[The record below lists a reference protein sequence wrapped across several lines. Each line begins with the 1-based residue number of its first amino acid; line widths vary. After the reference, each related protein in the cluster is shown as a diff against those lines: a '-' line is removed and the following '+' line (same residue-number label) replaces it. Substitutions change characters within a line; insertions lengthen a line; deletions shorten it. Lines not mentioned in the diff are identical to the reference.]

1 MWLRLLRV
9 ILNGAFKLFCRNP
22 DCIYKQGGDLV
33 VHSTLVVSFIF
44 IFTTAAV
51 PIVNAQTAVDQE
63 YISRRESPRN
73 KASLARDYKV
83 TEQAQRTAAISIV
96 TSLVNE
102 AKNYSDET
110 LRVRTQARSADL
122 LWTIDEPYARTLF
135 LRAWSGAEKID
146 EAADQAIEEAKK
158 KALSG
163 RGGLTMI
170 PPASSLRSEIL
181 SLAARRDPK
190 FGNILI
196 AKLRQE
202 NETANDPISETRNY
216 FDPTEPQLAIAK
228 RLEVALHLLNIGD
241 TKQAKVFA
249 EPALE
254 FPTSPGIIFLCTLRQ
269 KDAAW
274 ADKQYMKI
282 LERSVRSSNSE
293 ATSVSLLSS
302 YVLTPNYV
310 VTATRRGRISNQ
322 FGEGAPTA
330 DIPTQL
336 RTSFFEAAAAILLR
350 PIPPPDRDVSI
361 TGRAGTYFTIAR
373 LLPLFESYAPQ
384 YVESLNTQLQILSPD
399 APETF
404 RNGQDAMLRVGFA
417 SQTQSNDEL
426 AEILDKIANTGSS
439 RERDTLYVEAIRQGV
454 PKGDPRIRQFAEKI
468 ENENLRQQARSF
480 TDLVAVRTA
489 LNTNDEAA
497 CLQLV
502 RDNQLEPLHRVWAM
516 VETARLIRNSNRPGA
531 LDLLEDADREAHRME
546 LGDRNRVYALSSV
559 AASFFVLDRLR
570 SWAIAPDIVKAAN
583 SIPGFTGEE
592 PKLSANLR
600 SQNVFAMINAEEP
613 SFNISNFF
621 AVLARDDL
629 QLALSVVNGLTGEPA
644 RATTSLALARAVLE
658 RTRAN
663 QFRKEERSR

>member
-1 MWLRLLRV
+1 
-9 ILNGAFKLFCRNP
+9 
-22 DCIYKQGGDLV
+22 
-33 VHSTLVVSFIF
+33 
-44 IFTTAAV
+44 
-51 PIVNAQTAVDQE
+51 
-63 YISRRESPRN
+63 
-73 KASLARDYKV
+73 
-83 TEQAQRTAAISIV
+83 
-96 TSLVNE
+96 
-102 AKNYSDET
+102 
-110 LRVRTQARSADL
+110 
-122 LWTIDEPYARTLF
+122 
-135 LRAWSGAEKID
+135 
-146 EAADQAIEEAKK
+146 
-158 KALSG
+158 
-163 RGGLTMI
+163 
-170 PPASSLRSEIL
+170 
-181 SLAARRDPK
+181 
-190 FGNILI
+190 
-196 AKLRQE
+196 
-202 NETANDPISETRNY
+202 
-216 FDPTEPQLAIAK
+216 
-228 RLEVALHLLNIGD
+228 LNIGD